1 MLSSYRPLLEVP
13 GARTFII
20 GGMTARSAGA
30 MFAVATV
37 AMVAA
42 RRGSYELAGAVM
54 ATGLVALALAAPILG
69 RLVDRYGQR
78 RVAVPFFIWSG
89 FWAVVT
95 MVASWR
101 GWPSW
106 VLFITFPLCAVIP
119 NLGTMARARW
129 SHIFAHDP
137 RSLHTAM
144 SFEQVMEEVTF
155 VIGPVLAIWLSTT
168 FFPEAGFLFAAVC
181 YAIGVLVFVSAR
193 STEPPVVPHHERPHG
208 HAHHNPGLIPLA
220 FIMVMTGAI
229 FGVNE
234 VVTLA
239 VAEDAGQ
246 HNAAGLILALFAVGS
261 AASGLVFGQLSHG
274 RNLLKLLIVGTLG
287 MMVLEAPVLLAG
299 NLWALGAIMLVAGM
313 ATAPTLI
320 TTMNLIERIVPRAQ
334 INEGMTL
341 VLTGLIIGIATGS
354 AVSGAVIDRVGAR
367 HGYWVAVIAGGA
379 AFLMALATRSFLS
392 RRDMHNL
399 R

>member
-1 MLSSYRPLLEVP
+1 MLSSYRPLFQVP

-37 AMVAA
+37 AMVSA
-42 RRGSYELAGAVM
+42 RRGSYELAGAIM
-54 ATGLVALALAAPILG
+54 ATGLVALAIAAPIIG

-78 RVAVPFFIWSG
+78 RVAIPFFIWSG
-89 FWAVVT
+89 FWAVMT
-95 MVASWR
+95 MIASWR

-106 VLFITFPLCAVIP
+106 VLFVTFPLCAVIP

-129 SHIFAHDP
+129 SHIFSHDP

-155 VIGPVLAIWLSTT
+155 VIGPVLAIWLATT
-168 FFPEAGFLFAAVC
+168 VFPEAGFLFASVC
-181 YAIGVLVFVSAR
+181 YAVGVLVFVSAR
-193 STEPPVVPHHERPHG
+193 STEPPIVPHHERPHG
-208 HAHHNPGLIPLA
+208 HAFQNPGLIPLA

-239 VAEDAGQ
+239 VAEHAGQ
-246 HNAAGLILALFAVGS
+246 PNAAGAILALYALGS
-261 AASGLVFGQLSHG
+261 AAAGLVFGQFSHG

-287 MMVLEAPVLLAG
+287 MVVL
-299 NLWALGAIMLVAGM
+299 
-313 ATAPTLI
+313 
-320 TTMNLIERIVPRAQ
+320 
-334 INEGMTL
+334 
-341 VLTGLIIGIATGS
+341 
-354 AVSGAVIDRVGAR
+354 
-367 HGYWVAVIAGGA
+367 
-379 AFLMALATRSFLS
+379 
-392 RRDMHNL
+392 
-399 R
+399 

>member
-1 MLSSYRPLLEVP
+1 
-13 GARTFII
+13 
-20 GGMTARSAGA
+20 MTARSAGA

-54 ATGLVALALAAPILG
+54 ATGLVALAVAAPILG
-69 RLVDRYGQR
+69 RLVDRYGQS

-89 FWAVVT
+89 FWAAVT

-168 FFPEAGFLFAAVC
+168 FFPEAGFLFASVC
-181 YAIGVLVFVSAR
+181 YAVGVLVFVSAR
-193 STEPPVVPHHERPHG
+193 STEPPIVPHHERPHG
-208 HAHHNPGLIPLA
+208 HAYHNPGLIPLA

-239 VAEDAGQ
+239 VAEDAGH

-261 AASGLVFGQLSHG
+261 AASGLVFGQVSHG

-299 NLWALGAIMLVAGM
+299 NLWVLAGIMLVAGM

-341 VLTGLIIGIATGS
+341 VLTGLIIGIAAGS
-354 AVSGAVIDRVGAR
+354 AVSGAVIDRIGAQ

-379 AFLMALATRSFLS
+379 AFLMALATRTFLS

>member
-1 MLSSYRPLLEVP
+1 
-13 GARTFII
+13 
-20 GGMTARSAGA
+20 MTARSAGA

-54 ATGLVALALAAPILG
+54 AAGLVALALAAPLLG

-89 FWAVVT
+89 FWAVLT

-168 FFPEAGFLFAAVC
+168 LFPEAGFLFAAIC

-193 STEPPVVPHHERPHG
+193 STEPPIVPHHERPAG

-239 VAEDAGQ
+239 VAEHAGH
-246 HNAAGLILALFAVGS
+246 HNVAGAILALFAVGS
-261 AASGLVFGQLSHG
+261 ASSGLVFGQVSHG
-274 RNLLKLLIVGTLG
+274 RNLTKLLIVGTLG

-299 NLWALGAIMLVAGM
+299 NLWILAAIMLVAGM

-320 TTMNLIERIVPRAQ
+320 TTMNIIERIVPKAQ

-341 VLTGLIIGIATGS
+341 VLTGLIIGIAAGS
-354 AVSGAVIDRVGAR
+354 AISGAVIDRVGAR
-367 HGYWVAVIAGGA
+367 HGYWVAVLAGAA
-379 AFLMALATRSFLS
+379 AFLMALGTRAFLS